1 MWRLQ
6 ATSLGRRF
14 ANSRS
19 VRLADLPT
27 AGVSLLFG
35 MLFFDIFCFKGSVMC
50 CFRGRLDCLAIRAE
64 VAYNYGQKLSAKHM
78 GLSENRL
85 SIGSHR

>member
-1 MWRLQ
+1 
-6 ATSLGRRF
+6 
-14 ANSRS
+14 
-19 VRLADLPT
+19 
-27 AGVSLLFG
+27 
-35 MLFFDIFCFKGSVMC
+35 MC